1 MDRLP
6 SKVSHASSL
15 MRLQIH
21 FVAKVT
27 CALPLFSF
35 VSCVIIALFF
45 HFENATATH
54 CKVANYLPSIS
65 AAIGGLTPERYIWRT
80 GIALH
85 SAPRYMVT
93 LMYYNFYRSRSATPA
108 VWYQLLYKLTC
119 LLNVVEV
126 SSLVVLTYV
135 SSTENPDIHE
145 VSFISF
151 VVCSEV
157 YMFLTCLLLK
167 WSAFKPMS
175 EQEQQSLRW
184 KTVMFVANVTSF
196 LTSVYFYFR
205 HNWYCE
211 PGVYT
216 MFALC
221 EYVVVV
227 TNIAFHYTAVLDFPT
242 FSVIVGSATES
253 KNS

>member
-1 MDRLP
+1 MESLRLD
-6 SKVSHASSL
+6 SVL
-15 MRLQIH
+15 LRVDFRLWHTIT
-21 FVAKVT
+21 AL
-27 CALPLFSF
+27 LPLGSF
-35 VSCVIIALFF
+35 LTAVLLGLWL
-45 HFENATATH
+45 HFESATGTH
-54 CKVANYLPSIS
+54 CGVANYLPSIS

-85 SAPRYMVT
+85 TAPRYMVT
-93 LMYYNFYRSRSATPA
+93 LMYYNFHRNRSATPS

-119 LLNVVEV
+119 LLNIVEV

-157 YMFLTCLLLK
+157 YMFFTCVLLK
-167 WSAFKPMS
+167 WSAYKPMS

-184 KTVMFVANVTSF
+184 KSVMFVANVSSF

-221 EYVVVV
+221 EYIVVV

-242 FSVIVGSATES
+242 FSVTVGSATVS

>member
-15 MRLQIH
+15 MRLN
-21 FVAKVT
+21 FRLVAKVT

-35 VSCVIIALFF
+35 VFCVIIALLI
-45 HFENATATH
+45 HFKSSTATH

-65 AAIGGLTPERYIWRT
+65 AAIGGLTPERYIWRA

-85 SAPRYMVT
+85 TAPRYMVT
-93 LMYYNFYRSRSATPA
+93 LMYYNFYRSRSAAPA

-119 LLNVVEV
+119 LLNIVEV

-157 YMFLTCLLLK
+157 YMFFTCVLLN
-167 WSAFKPMS
+167 WSAYKPIS

-184 KTVMFVANVTSF
+184 KTVMFVANVSSF

-221 EYVVVV
+221 EYIVVV

-242 FSVIVGSATES
+242 FSVTVGSATVS